1 MLNRW
6 SVVVAAVALVG
17 LLAGGLL
24 WWRLAE
30 STEFERAVGVA
41 PSGADRLSWTDWRA
55 VRSELGADLSA
66 SSSSEQLDRFLDEG
80 FDADLT
86 STSALLESA
95 TLLHERFGFSPASVD
110 WELLTQSADGALVTL
125 QLPESADFDELGDG
139 LEQLGYTRPDD
150 EDGVWRGGS
159 SLLPR
164 IGPEL
169 TPELQYVA
177 LDPDERLVRTSDTE
191 AYLVAALEDTG
202 EPDDAVGEVVEAS
215 GEPLSA
221 AVYAGPQACRE
232 LAMSSA
238 DPADQDVAD
247 ELLED
252 AGEVNPL
259 TAFAMSAQPDG
270 GVRVVMGFDGDDQA
284 RTNADTRA
292 VLARG
297 PAPGQGGEFPDRF
310 RVGQVTAQGDLVTM
324 ELEPV
329 DGQFVLSDLSSG
341 PVLFATC

>member
-6 SVVVAAVALVG
+6 SVVVVAVTLVG
-17 LLAGGLL
+17 LLAGGVL
-24 WWRLAE
+24 WWKIADT
-30 STEFERAVGVA
+30 TEFEQAVGLA
-41 PSGADRLSWTDWRA
+41 PSGADRLAWTDWRA

-66 SSSSEQLDRFLDEG
+66 SSSSDQVDEFLAEG

-86 STSALLESA
+86 STSALLASA
-95 TLLHERFGFSPASVD
+95 PVLHERFGFSPASVE
-110 WELLTQSADGALVTL
+110 WELFSQSAEGALVTL
-125 QLPESADFDELGDG
+125 RLPESTDFDDLADG
-139 LEQLGYTRPDD
+139 LEELGYTRPDD

-159 SLLPR
+159 DLLAG
-164 IGPEL
+164 IGPDL
-169 TPELQYVA
+169 TPELQHIA
-177 LDPDERLVRTSDTE
+177 LDSEERLVRTSDT
-191 AYLVAALEDTG
+191 ADYLATALEDTG
-202 EPDDAVGEVVEAS
+202 EQDEAVDQVVEAS

-238 DPADQDVAD
+238 DPADQNLAD
-247 ELLED
+247 QLVED

-259 TAFAMSAQPDG
+259 TAFAMSAQPG
-270 GVRVVMGFDGDDQA
+270 GVRVVLAFEDDDQA
-284 RTNADTRA
+284 RTNADSRA

-297 PAPGQGGEFPDRF
+297 PAPGQGGEFADRF

-329 DGQFVLSDLSSG
+329 EGQFVLSDLSSG

>member
-6 SVVVAAVALVG
+6 SVVVVAVTLVG
-17 LLAGGLL
+17 LLAGGVL
-24 WWRLAE
+24 WWKIADT
-30 STEFERAVGVA
+30 TEFEQAVGLA
-41 PSGADRLSWTDWRA
+41 PSGADRLAWTDWRA

-66 SSSSEQLDRFLDEG
+66 SSSSDQVDEFLAEG
-80 FDADLT
+80 FDGDLT
-86 STSALLESA
+86 STSALLASA
-95 TLLHERFGFSPASVD
+95 PVLHERFGFSPASVE
-110 WELLTQSADGALVTL
+110 WELFSQSAEGALVTL
-125 QLPESADFDELGDG
+125 RLPESTDFDELADG
-139 LEQLGYTRPDD
+139 LEELGYTRPDD

-159 SLLPR
+159 DLLAG
-164 IGPEL
+164 IGPDL
-169 TPELQYVA
+169 TPELQHIA
-177 LDPDERLVRTSDTE
+177 LDPDERLVRTSDT
-191 AYLVAALEDTG
+191 ADYLATALEDTG
-202 EPDDAVGEVVEAS
+202 EQDEAVGHVVEAS

-238 DPADQDVAD
+238 DPADQTLAD
-247 ELLED
+247 QLVED

-259 TAFAMSAQPDG
+259 TAFAMSAQPG
-270 GVRVVMGFDGDDQA
+270 GVRVVLAFEDDDQA
-284 RTNADTRA
+284 RTNADSRA

-297 PAPGQGGEFPDRF
+297 PAPGQGGEFADRF

-329 DGQFVLSDLSSG
+329 EGQFVLSDLSSG